1 MVTADWYALI
11 LLALAAFRVWRLLA
25 VDMVLDGPR
34 ERLPKSWAWFVD
46 CPWCLGF
53 WVSLGWWAGYQLWPH
68 AALVVAVPFAVST
81 LVGLLWDALP

>member
-1 MVTADWYALI
+1 MVTPNWYALI

-25 VDMVLDGPR
+25 IDTVLDGPR
-34 ERLPKSWAWFVD
+34 ERLPQSWAWFIS

-53 WVSLGWWAGYQLWPH
+53 WVSLSWWAGYQLWPH
-68 AALVVAVPFAVST
+68 AALIVAVPFAVST